1 MDFITTKHVAEQA
14 KLGEIPALECSLL
27 HHEQGR
33 DAPYN
38 ELITTI
44 LNGEFNIDS
53 DHCASCLFVDTKCK
67 KCCLAV
73 GDSHLVYKA
82 CCNGGWYKVAS
93 ALNSLEK
100 DYSYANFKA
109 FQEAEAEVCTYIE
122 GVIAKKEAE
131 KVVEPPLQ
139 DKKGCSTCQHYD
151 KFKSIPCN
159 KCDCLS
165 QFEPKESKSAL
176 RHGDYG
182 LGKNSWGDPKSRI
195 IIRNETY
202 NQYGKVC
209 DSANRKNDIW
219 LGNIFDDLAR
229 NAEDLDRF
237 EIRHDGESGKNHWGN
252 VTSHIH
258 SDGDKI
264 WLWVGTNS
272 AYYNF
277 DQITEIAHKLLQEV
291 ATAKKWQQPKEK
303 PRKAG
308 SDG

>member
-1 MDFITTKHVAEQA
+1 MNWITTERVAEQA

-33 DAPYN
+33 DADWV
-38 ELITTI
+38 ELRDAIKDDKFN
-44 LNGEFNIDS
+44 LGEDL
-53 DHCASCLFVDTKCK
+53 C
-67 KCCLAV
+67 
-73 GDSHLVYKA
+73 A
-82 CCNGGWYKVAS
+82 CCQSGDKRCADCLLGSYWCRDSKEWNG
-93 ALNSLEK
+93 LK
-100 DYSYANFKA
+100 DSYFGLYQAVYSNANFKA
-109 FQEAEAEVCTYIE
+109 FQEAEADLCTYIE
-122 GVIAKKEAE
+122 GVIAKKKAKE
-131 KVVEPPLQ
+131 KKQ
-139 DKKGCSTCQHYD
+139 
-151 KFKSIPCN
+151 N
-159 KCDCLS
+159 KLCPDCKHNGGNCIS
-165 QFEPKESKSAL
+165 SDDCVNFEPKHKESKPAL

-308 SDG
+308 SDESN